1 MLSVLAFIPA
11 VAFDPM
17 PAVKK
22 IWDWYLAHVP
32 GDGLNRRLQPDKD
45 TAPQS
50 VDHRLCV
57 GEQLNPPS

>member
-1 MLSVLAFIPA
+1 MRTASTWRTIGRRALPAGMLSVLAFIPA

-32 GDGLNRRLQPDKD
+32 GDGLNRRLQPD
-45 TAPQS
+45 
-50 VDHRLCV
+50 
-57 GEQLNPPS
+57 